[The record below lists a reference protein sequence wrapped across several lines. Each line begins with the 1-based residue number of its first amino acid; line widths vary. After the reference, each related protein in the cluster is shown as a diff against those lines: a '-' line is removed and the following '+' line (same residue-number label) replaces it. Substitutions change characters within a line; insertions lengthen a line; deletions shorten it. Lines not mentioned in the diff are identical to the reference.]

1 MVLWSFRCQN
11 WPQENI
17 FLVNQPILMP
27 NIQCVAVYW
36 AIISPH
42 FMKQYIQPLIR
53 VNNYSDRYC
62 DTLIL
67 ILWPSFSCCL
77 VQNSEMWKTLPWSN
91 FTDFSPFKCLF
102 RTTAMTWYWHWH
114 WHWLTSIQI
123 DDPQKIVPMDS
134 ICNSWNGFFGRLSV
148 FVSFLWCTYLFLMF
162 WMPVFFS
169 LCTTFCP
176 SKITSLIVQQ
186 APRRSPQ
193 FWSHVVPLW
202 SIQVQKWPGHV
213 NYTSGTNS
221 RSICTSSFHLKQ
233 CTIG

>member
-1 MVLWSFRCQN
+1 MVLRSFWCQN

-17 FLVNQPILMP
+17 FLVNQPILLP

-123 DDPQKIVPMDS
+123 DDPQKN
-134 ICNSWNGFFGRLSV
+134 CANGQHLQFLKW
-148 FVSFLWCTYLFLMF
+148 FLWTVVCVCVLSLVHLSFSHVLDACLLLLVYDILSIQDYLSDSTAGSSEVSSVLI
-162 WMPVFFS
+162 S
-169 LCTTFCP
+169 CR
-176 SKITSLIVQQ
+176 TSLVDPSAEVAWTRELYIRHEQSLNLHKFFPSE
-186 APRRSPQ
+186 ALL
-193 FWSHVVPLW
+193 H
-202 SIQVQKWPGHV
+202 
-213 NYTSGTNS
+213 
-221 RSICTSSFHLKQ
+221 
-233 CTIG
+233 